1 MGLLDKLQNNGSTLT
16 AYNGT
21 TPSINPLATQ
31 LSKLHDSYSTT
42 GDNASQVN
50 ANFQG
55 YLDGTIN
62 VLPQPTNLDLS
73 TAPSKYTDNLPR

>member
-1 MGLLDKLQNNGSTLT
+1 MGLLDKLQQQGSILT
-16 AYNGT
+16 AYNGN

-50 ANFQG
+50 ADFQA

-62 VLPQPTNLDLS
+62 ILPQPTNLDLS
-73 TAPSKYTDNLPR
+73 TAPTEYIKNMPR

>member
-16 AYNGT
+16 VYNGA
-21 TPSINPLATQ
+21 TPSTNPLATQ

-42 GDNASQVN
+42 GNNASQVN
-50 ANFQG
+50 TDFQA

-73 TAPSKYTDNLPR
+73 ATPSKYTDNLPR